1 MNRSVVGIL
10 AGAALALSYAQP
22 AAASSF
28 LSVGV
33 AGSASLT
40 CDNSTAA
47 GVTAC
52 SGSGFTTSLG
62 SNSISFTGTI
72 GTVSFTNVTLLGN
85 QPGNDIE
92 GAFSTDTKT
101 AVRNNST
108 TTNAS
113 VTVTFA
119 SSGYTNPAG
128 SPVLFNATQGMD
140 AISSQ
145 TALTSNFTGYGTSG
159 NNLVPGTGSFSAT
172 PPCNTVATTGGVG
185 TNSCSTNGPLSSF
198 ARLDPTFSLSGVESF
213 ILTPLAT
220 VNVHGSILASA
231 TAVPEPASMLL
242 LGTGLLAL
250 GRRVRRRARA

>member
-1 MNRSVVGIL
+1 MKRSVVGVL

-22 AAASSF
+22 AAAASF

-33 AGSASLT
+33 AGSATVS
-40 CDNSTAA
+40 CNNSTAA
-47 GVTAC
+47 GVAAC
-52 SGSGFTTSLG
+52 VASGFSTVLDSNAISYTGSL
-62 SNSISFTGTI
+62 
-72 GTVSFTNVTLLGN
+72 GTVSFTNITLIGN

-101 AVRNNST
+101 AVRNTST
-108 TTNAS
+108 TTNAT

-119 SSGYTNPAG
+119 SSGYTTPAG
-128 SPVLFNATQGMD
+128 SPVFFNATQGMD

-159 NNLVPGTGSFSAT
+159 NNLAPGSGSSSVT
-172 PPCNTVATTGGVG
+172 PACNTVATTGGTG
-185 TNSCSTNGPLSSF
+185 TNSCSTNGPLNSF
-198 ARLDPTFSLSGVESF
+198 VRLDPTFSLSGIETF
-213 ILTPLAT
+213 TLTPLAT

-250 GRRVRRRARA
+250 GRRVRRQVRG